1 MFDAGS
7 GIPLLVVPAIQGR
20 WEWMRPALNAL
31 ARDARVISYSLCGDI
46 GSGMKMDPSLGFES
60 FVAQI
65 DRVLDRA
72 GVARAAI
79 CGVSYGGVI
88 AVHYAARRP
97 ERVSHLV
104 LASSPGPGWQPSD
117 RQARYAARPWLSVVA
132 FVTTAVGRLDAEV
145 RAALADWPSRIRFV
159 LDYVGRAVMAPM
171 LPHRMG
177 ERVQLQRTVNGADD
191 CARIQ
196 APTLVVTG
204 EPSLD
209 KVVPVASTRE
219 YVGLIRGAQYVMMD
233 HTGHIGSLTQPD
245 RFAAIVKEFL
255 AAHP

>member
-1 MFDAGS
+1 MFDQGK
-7 GIPLLVVPAIQGR
+7 GQPLLVVPAIQGR
-20 WEWMRPALNAL
+20 WEWTRPALNAL

-46 GSGMKMDPSLGFES
+46 GSGMKMDASLGFDA

-72 GVARAAI
+72 GVARTAI

-97 ERVSHLV
+97 ERVSHLIV
-104 LASSPGPGWQPSD
+104 ASSPGPGWQPTE
-117 RQARYAARPWLSVVA
+117 RQARYAARPWLSIVA
-132 FVTTAVGRLDAEV
+132 FCATAVGRLDAEV
-145 RAALADWPSRIRFV
+145 RAALTDWPSRIRFV

-171 LPHRMG
+171 LPHVMG
-177 ERVQLQRTVNGADD
+177 KRVRLHSDVNGADD
-191 CARIQ
+191 CARVQ

-209 KVVPVASTRE
+209 RVVPVDSTRE

-233 HTGHIGSLTQPD
+233 RTGHIGSLTQPD